1 MNGKGIDAFRGR
13 TLTVATLHGKERAI
27 GPAFR
32 AGLGVLGVRVAEIDT
47 DRFGA
52 FSGEVTRELEPRAAA
67 EAKARAALAATGC
80 DLAIGSE
87 GSFVPYPAAPLLTL
101 DEEWLVLVDARD
113 GRAYAHRHA
122 TLDAVF
128 AGRRCESIEALLAF
142 VALQPFPE
150 HALVVRPREHW
161 RTGDGI
167 HKGLLDRLTL
177 ERIGR
182 ALLDAHG
189 ELWVETD
196 LRAHCN
202 PTRMRAIERA
212 AGAFAEELATPC
224 PHCESPHFRV
234 LRSLPGLPC
243 SECGEPTD
251 MARALERGCD
261 LCGHRAAVA
270 RPDGLRAADPAQ
282 CGACNP

>member
-1 MNGKGIDAFRGR
+1 MAGADTFRGR
-13 TLTVATLHGKERAI
+13 PLTVATLHGKERAI

-32 AGLGVLGVRVAEIDT
+32 ARLGVAEVRVAAIDT
-47 DRFGA
+47 ERFGA
-52 FSGEVTRELEPRAAA
+52 FSGEVARELDPRAAA
-67 EAKARAALAATGC
+67 EAKARAALAGSGGG
-80 DLAIGSE
+80 LAIASE
-87 GSFVPYPAAPLLTL
+87 GSFAPYPAAPLLTL

-128 AGRRCESIEALLAF
+128 AGRRCESLEALLGF

-150 HALVVRPREHW
+150 HALVLRPREHW
-161 RTGDGI
+161 RTGDGV
-167 HKGLLDRLTL
+167 HKGIVDRPAL

-212 AGAFAEELATPC
+212 ASAFAEELATHC
-224 PHCESPHFRV
+224 PGCDAPHFRV

-243 SECGEPTD
+243 SECGEPTEL
-251 MARALERGCD
+251 ARALERRYD
-261 LCGHRAAVA
+261 PCGHLAEVA
-270 RPDGLRAADPAQ
+270 RPDGLRAADAAQ

>member
-1 MNGKGIDAFRGR
+1 MV
-13 TLTVATLHGKERAI
+13 TTLHGKACAS

-32 AGLGVLGVRVAEIDT
+32 VCLGPAGVRVAALDT
-47 DRFGA
+47 ERFWA
-52 FSGEVTRELEPRAAA
+52 FSGEVARELDPRAAA
-67 EAKARAALAATGC
+67 EAKARAALAERGGE
-80 DLAIGSE
+80 LAIASG
-87 GSFVPYPAAPLLTL
+87 GSFVPYPAAPLLTP

-113 GRAYAHRHA
+113 GRGYAHRHA

-128 AGRRCESIEALLAF
+128 AGKRCESLAALSAF

-150 HALVVRPREHW
+150 HALVLRPSERW

-167 HKGLLDRLTL
+167 HKSIVDRPAL

-182 ALLDAHG
+182 ELPDAHG

-202 PTRMRAIERA
+202 PTRMRAFERA
-212 AGAFAEELATPC
+212 ASAFAEELATHC
-224 PHCESPHFRV
+224 PRCETPHFRV
-234 LRSLPGLPC
+234 LRALPGLPC
-243 SECGEPTD
+243 SVCGERTEL
-251 MARALERGCD
+251 ARALQRRCDPRGH
-261 LCGHRAAVA
+261 LAEVA
-270 RPDGLRAADPAQ
+270 HPDGLRTADAAQ